1 MIENRWLKQID
12 NADTSFWPMNRK
24 NPQFQ
29 AYILIKNL
37 ANEPNQRLD
46 LEKLKRR
53 YRVWIESVKSE
64 LLANSNDKDD
74 SLIMLKS
81 ALSDDKSIS
90 EEEGELPEEFNDKA
104 QQ

>member
-12 NADTSFWPMNRK
+12 NVDTSFWPMLRK

-29 AYILIKNL
+29 PYILIKNL

-64 LLANSNDKDD
+64 LLSNSNDKDD
-74 SLIMLKS
+74 SLLVLR
-81 ALSDDKSIS
+81 AGLGDDKSIS
-90 EEEGELPEEFNDKA
+90 EEEGELPEEFNDMG
-104 QQ
+104 Q